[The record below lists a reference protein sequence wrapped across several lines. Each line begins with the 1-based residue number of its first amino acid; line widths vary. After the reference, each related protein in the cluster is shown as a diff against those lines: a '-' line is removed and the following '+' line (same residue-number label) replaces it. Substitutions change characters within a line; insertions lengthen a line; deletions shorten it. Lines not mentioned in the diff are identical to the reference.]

1 MNEPSLPE
9 LISGPLPH
17 AGTARPSPRP
27 TPTLEPQSFAD
38 WSAGDPPPREWLV
51 EGLIPMGTVTLLSGD
66 GGLGKTLLA
75 QQLVMAAALGA
86 EWCGKPVRRLGS
98 LSMFC
103 EDKVEE
109 IRRRA
114 MPICDSLKVARDDP
128 RLAAAQFICRV
139 GQNNTL
145 TYSTW
150 RGERHTG
157 YRTTE
162 LCGELRSLALACGA
176 RLVLLDSLHDVF
188 TGNENFRP
196 EARAFVQAMANIAT
210 AINGAVV
217 VLAHPSLAGLDRG
230 IGTSGS
236 TAWNN
241 AVRSR
246 LYLTVPETA
255 APGSEIR
262 ILTTIKANYTRTG
275 ERVYLKR
282 RGGVFVPVGHDDA
295 AVLQTR
301 GQRHRS
307 HNQPRRRT

>member
-1 MNEPSLPE
+1 MNPTALPE
-9 LISGPLPH
+9 LVSGVLPH
-17 AGTARPSPRP
+17 ADAARPYPR
-27 TPTLEPQSFAD
+27 LEPQSFAD
-38 WSAGDPPPREWLV
+38 WSAGDPPQREWLV

-86 EWCGKPVRRLGS
+86 SWCGKPVRQLGS
-98 LSMFC
+98 VSMFC
-103 EDKVEE
+103 EDKVDE

-114 MPICDSLKVARDDP
+114 LPICDALKVARDDP
-128 RLAAAQFICRV
+128 RLGAAQFICRV

-150 RGERHTG
+150 QGERHTG

-162 LCGELRSLALACGA
+162 LCQELRALAVASGA

-246 LYLTVPETA
+246 LYLTRPETA
-255 APGSEIR
+255 AQGSEIR

-275 ERVYLKR
+275 ERITLKR
-282 RGGVFVPVGHDDA
+282 RGGVFVAVGQDDVA
-295 AVLQTR
+295 ARQTR
-301 GQRHRS
+301 GQRTRS
-307 HNQPRRRT
+307 HNQPRRLT